1 VSATLNENIKFAGD
15 YKLIDVK
22 IGSTRGLIFDV
33 YNFVID
39 INIYE
44 DLHSPTISGN
54 LTLNDAQDLVNLM
67 PFIGEEKLLITFK
80 SAGMPDDEG
89 LFEQAFYI
97 YKMTDREY
105 SAERAVRYTLHF
117 VSFESIRDLN
127 SKISKGYAGNIDDIV
142 TKFLKKELSTE
153 KEIFVEKTKSS
164 IIYTSNYW
172 SPFTN
177 INYLAKRSVSMVNDS
192 ANFVFFENNSGFNFR
207 SIDSLLDTNPKAQY
221 IYDNATRNPSGSGGS
236 SSRSIIADL
245 SRIESY
251 SINTAFDYFKRIETG
266 MYKSRLITHELVT
279 KTYNVQTLN
288 YEEQFPKHNHLNPYP
303 LNTKGL
309 PAKTFGFMDVQPRAL
324 ETYTNFKSDGMKT
337 WHLKGIMQMAE
348 MNAFTMDLTVPGRSD
363 LTVGQVIDVFIY
375 RNTPI
380 NSKDTEESVLDKT
393 FSGRYLITSLCHEL
407 NREKHKIHMTIVKD
421 SLIVDLT
428 KEGSE

>member
-1 VSATLNENIKFAGD
+1 MSATNDTNIKFAGD
-15 YKLIDVK
+15 YQLIDVK
-22 IGSTRGLIFDV
+22 IGSTRGLIVDV
-33 YNFVID
+33 YDFVID

-44 DLHSPTISGN
+44 DIHSPTISGN
-54 LTLNDAQDLVNLM
+54 LTLNDAQDLMNLM

-80 SAGMPDDEG
+80 TNGIQDDQG

-117 VSFESIRDLN
+117 VSFETIRDLN
-127 SKISKGYAGNIDDIV
+127 SKISKGYAGNINDIV
-142 TKFLKKELSTE
+142 QKFLKQDLKTE
-153 KEIFVEKTKSS
+153 KEVFIEPTKNS

-177 INYLAKRSVSMVNDS
+177 INYLAKRSISQVNDS

-207 SIDSLLDTNPKAQY
+207 SIDSMLDVESKAQY
-221 IYDNATRNPSGSGGS
+221 IYDNASRNPSGDGGS
-236 SSRSIIADL
+236 SSRSIIGDL
-245 SRIESY
+245 SRITSY
-251 SINTAFDYFKRIETG
+251 SIDTAFDYMKRIESG

-288 YEEQFPKHNHLNPYP
+288 YEDEFKKHNHLNPYA

-309 PAKTFGFMDVQPRAL
+309 PAKSFGFMAVEPRAL
-324 ETYTNFKSDGMKT
+324 ETYTNFKTDQMKR
-337 WHLKGIMQMAE
+337 WYLKGIMQMSE
-348 MNAFTMDLTVPGRSD
+348 LNAFTMNLTVPGRSD
-363 LTVGQVIDVFIY
+363 LTVGHVIDVFIY

-380 NSKDTEESVLDKT
+380 KANDTEEQILDKT
-393 FSGRYLITSLCHEL
+393 FSGRYLIVSLCHEL
-407 NREKHKIHMTIVKD
+407 NREKHNIHMTIVKD
-421 SLIVDLT
+421 SLIIDLT
-428 KEGSE
+428 KEGTE

>member
-1 VSATLNENIKFAGD
+1 MSATNDTNIKFAGD
-15 YKLIDVK
+15 YQLIDVK
-22 IGSTRGLIFDV
+22 IGSTRGLIVDV
-33 YNFVID
+33 YDFVID

-44 DLHSPTISGN
+44 DMHSPTISGN
-54 LTLNDAQDLVNLM
+54 LTLNDAQDLMNLM

-80 SAGMPDDEG
+80 TNGIQDDQG

-117 VSFESIRDLN
+117 VSFETIRDLN
-127 SKISKGYAGNIDDIV
+127 SKISKGYAGNINDIV
-142 TKFLKKELSTE
+142 QKFLKQDLKTE
-153 KEIFVEKTKSS
+153 KEVFIEPTKNS

-177 INYLAKRSVSMVNDS
+177 INYLTKRSISQVNDS

-207 SIDSLLDTNPKAQY
+207 SIDSMLDVEAKAEY
-221 IYDNATRNPSGSGGS
+221 IYDNASRNPSGDGGS
-236 SSRSIIADL
+236 SSRSIIGDL
-245 SRIESY
+245 SRITSY
-251 SINTAFDYFKRIETG
+251 SIDTAFDYMKRIETG

-288 YEEQFPKHNHLNPYP
+288 YEDEFKKHNHLNPFA

-309 PAKTFGFMDVQPRAL
+309 PAKSFGFMAVEPRAL
-324 ETYTNFKSDGMKT
+324 ETYTNFKTDQMKS
-337 WHLKGIMQMAE
+337 WYLKGIMQMSE
-348 MNAFTMDLTVPGRSD
+348 LNAFTMNLTVPGRSD
-363 LTVGQVIDVFIY
+363 LTVGHVINVYIY

-380 NSKDTEESVLDKT
+380 KANDTEEKILDKT
-393 FSGRYLITSLCHEL
+393 FSGRYLIVSLCHEL
-407 NREKHKIHMTIVKD
+407 NREKHNIHMTVVKD
-421 SLIVDLT
+421 SLIIDLT
-428 KEGSE
+428 KEGTE

>member
-44 DLHSPTISGN
+44 DMHSPTISGN
-54 LTLNDAQDLVNLM
+54 ITLNDAQDLVNLM

-80 SAGMPDDEG
+80 SAGMTDDAG

-97 YKMTDREY
+97 YKMSDRTY
-105 SAERAVRYTLHF
+105 TAERAVQYTLHF

-127 SKISKGYAGNIDDIV
+127 SKISKGFAGNIDEV
-142 TKFLKKELSTE
+142 VGKFLRNELKTD
-153 KEIFVEKTKSS
+153 KPINIEKTKNT

-177 INYLAKRSVSMVNDS
+177 INYLAKRSISLTND
-192 ANFVFFENNSGFNFR
+192 AGNFVFFENNSGFNFR
-207 SIDSLLDTNPKAQY
+207 SIDSMMTSDPKAQY
-221 IYDNATRNPSGSGGS
+221 IYDNASRNASGDGGS
-236 SSRSIIADL
+236 STRSIAADL
-245 SRIESY
+245 SRITEY
-251 SINTAFDYFKRIETG
+251 SIETGFDYFKRIESG
-266 MYKSRLITHELVT
+266 MYKSRLITHEIVT

-288 YEEQFPKHNHLNPYP
+288 YEDEFKKHNHLNPYP

-309 PAKTFGFMDVQPRAL
+309 PAKSFGFMDVQPRAL
-324 ETYTNFKSDGMKT
+324 ETYTNFKSDGMKN
-337 WHLKGIMQMAE
+337 WHLKGMMHMAE
-348 MNAFTMDLTVPGRSD
+348 LNAFTMNITVPGRSD
-363 LTVGQVIDVFIY
+363 LTVGNVIDVFIY
-375 RNTPI
+375 RSTPYK
-380 NSKDTEESVLDKT
+380 SKDTEEQLLDKT
-393 FSGRYLITSLCHEL
+393 YSGRYLIVSLCHEL
-407 NREKHKIHMTIVKD
+407 NREKHNIHMTVVKD
-421 SLIVDLT
+421 SLIIDLT